1 MAASI
6 IGGGGTQDKTQ
17 ERTNGPLET
26 TDKLSHI
33 TTLAES

>member
-6 IGGGGTQDKTQ
+6 IGEGGTQDKTQ

-26 TDKLSHI
+26 TGNYSNI